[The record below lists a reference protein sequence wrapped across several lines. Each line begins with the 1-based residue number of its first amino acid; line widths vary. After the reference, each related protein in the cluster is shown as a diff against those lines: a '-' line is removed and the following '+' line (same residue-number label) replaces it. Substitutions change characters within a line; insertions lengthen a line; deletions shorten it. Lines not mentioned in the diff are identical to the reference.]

1 MTLGKKLTLKMNR
14 SGQFSLGWCVG
25 IIFLHAAV
33 TLALALL
40 LFVGGM
46 GSFTY
51 GPGAGFHVTSA
62 LMWIW
67 SPFAMAAA
75 NSNSGIGISAE
86 GVALLW
92 SLIVG
97 VLAGFIIPLFV
108 KPKTQKPLLPGAN
121 PDLVGTPWEQKPP
134 VRFNTLREA
143 EDKRNKKMPNKAEM
157 ATPRKPSD

>member
-1 MTLGKKLTLKMNR
+1 MNR
-14 SGQFSLGWCVG
+14 LGQFSLGWCVG
-25 IIFLHAAV
+25 VIFLHAAV

-40 LFVGGM
+40 LFMSGM

-51 GPGAGFHVTSA
+51 GPGAGFRVTKV

-75 NSNSGIGISAE
+75 NGDSGIGMPSE

-97 VLAGFIIPLFV
+97 ILGGLFIPLFI
-108 KPKTQKPLLPGAN
+108 KPKTQKPLPLGAN
-121 PDLVGTPWEQKPP
+121 PDLVGTPWEQKTP
-134 VRFNTLREA
+134 VRFETLREA
-143 EDKRNKKMPNKAEM
+143 EDKQKDKEA
-157 ATPRKPSD
+157 